1 MQAKISEIRENRLV
15 GINTLYSNGGIMSQK
30 VRLILYIVLMII
42 IVGSIFLVWAF
53 DTGRIFGSADVVE
66 PAVTSA
72 EKLKILPA
80 PDQSTFGDWFGKVVG
95 WFGR

>member
-1 MQAKISEIRENRLV
+1 VTQRIKIIFYIL
-15 GINTLYSNGGIMSQK
+15 LAIM
-30 VRLILYIVLMII
+30 VIT
-42 IVGSIFLVWAF
+42 SIFLVWAF

-72 EKLKILPA
+72 EKLKTLPA
-80 PDQSTFGDWFGKVVG
+80 PDESTFSELFGKVAS